1 MEEIKVT
8 NKEEL
13 ENAVKEKQQNIVIV
27 GEMAQIF
34 IKSFEKKR
42 KLKKAAKITAITGCG
57 VSAVAIAAGI
67 ILAPAT
73 GGASAVLT
81 VPAMAHAFAAFGTV
95 EVSLTTTEVFAVCG
109 VLAAALG
116 CGTLLLKDIFKHY
129 DIKIKSGETEV
140 ALNRKNKNV

>member
-57 VSAVAIAAGI
+57 VSALAIAAGI

-81 VPAMAHAFAAFGTV
+81 VPAMAHAFATVGAV
-95 EVSLTTTEVFAVCG
+95 EVSLTTAEVVAICG

-116 CGTLLLKDIFKHY
+116 CGTFLLKDIFKHY

-140 ALNRKNKNV
+140 VLNRKN

>member
-1 MEEIKVT
+1 MGAFMEEIKVT

-73 GGASAVLT
+73 GGSV
-81 VPAMAHAFAAFGTV
+81 
-95 EVSLTTTEVFAVCG
+95 VF
-109 VLAAALG
+109 LP
-116 CGTLLLKDIFKHY
+116 LLLGAVRLY
-129 DIKIKSGETEV
+129 
-140 ALNRKNKNV
+140 